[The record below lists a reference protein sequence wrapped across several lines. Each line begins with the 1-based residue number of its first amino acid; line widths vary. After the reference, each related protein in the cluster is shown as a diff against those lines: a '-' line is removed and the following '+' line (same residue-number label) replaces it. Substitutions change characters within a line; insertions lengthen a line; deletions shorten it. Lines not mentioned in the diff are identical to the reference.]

1 MSVLQGWRGW
11 REFRNLPWEWRNLVF
26 YSESGQDWHQFAG
39 LIEVLNV
46 QLGHKVCYVT
56 SDPNDKGL
64 LRQHEN
70 YRALCIPAGIF
81 LITFFQVNQ
90 SDALVLT
97 MMDLG
102 NLHLK
107 RSLHPVHYIYLFHG
121 MGSTHMVDHAN
132 SFDHYDSLFC
142 AGPHQQAEIR
152 KREALKNLPAK
163 HLFDYGHPRLER
175 IMSEAKAHRS
185 AGVALSG
192 TGKTRPVVLVAP
204 TWGATSIFNACGTEL
219 IDTLLR
225 DGFEVIMRP
234 HYQSLR
240 QTPDV
245 IESLRDHFHSRP
257 GFQYIDRMEET
268 ESILSSDLLISDW
281 SAMALEY
288 ALGLEKPVLFV
299 DVPRRIRNPD
309 WQELDMEPV
318 ESAIRERIGAI
329 ISPDHLAQ
337 VGGKIHDLLAHREE
351 FAQRARELR
360 DQVVFRPGHSISAG
374 AAEIARLADIQKA
387 TRQKATR
394 QKASR
399 PDRGMDHD

>member
-26 YSESGQDWHQFAG
+26 YSESGQDWHQFRD

-46 QLGHKVCYVT
+46 QLGRKVCYVT
-56 SDPNDKGL
+56 SDPNDRGL

-70 YRALCIPAGIF
+70 YRAVCIPAGIF

-121 MGSTHMVDHAN
+121 MGSTHMVDHAD
-132 SFDHYDSLFC
+132 SFDHYDALFC

-163 HLFDYGHPRLER
+163 HLFDYGHPRLDR
-175 IMSEAKAHRS
+175 VMSAAKAYRLPRIAH
-185 AGVALSG
+185 AGG
-192 TGKTRPVVLVAP
+192 GKTGPIVLVAP
-204 TWGATSIFNACGTEL
+204 TWGATSIFNACGHEL

-234 HYQSLR
+234 HYQSLG

-245 IESLRDHFHSRP
+245 IKSLRDHFHSRP
-257 GFQYIDRMEET
+257 GFHYIDRMEET
-268 ESILSSDLLISDW
+268 ESMLSSDLLISDW

-309 WQELDMEPV
+309 WQELEIEPI

-329 ISPDHLAQ
+329 ISPDDLAQ
-337 VGGKIHDLLAHREE
+337 VRGKIYDLLAHSEE
-351 FAQRARELR
+351 FAQHARELR
-360 DQVVFRPGHSISAG
+360 NQTVFRVGDSVSAG

-387 TRQKATR
+387 NRQ
-394 QKASR
+394 QASR
-399 PDRGMDHD
+399 SDPGMGHD

>member
-1 MSVLQGWRGW
+1 MSG
-11 REFRNLPWEWRNLVF
+11 
-26 YSESGQDWHQFAG
+26 
-39 LIEVLNV
+39 
-46 QLGHKVCYVT
+46 
-56 SDPNDKGL
+56 
-64 LRQHEN
+64 
-70 YRALCIPAGIF
+70 
-81 LITFFQVNQ
+81 
-90 SDALVLT
+90 
-97 MMDLG
+97 
-102 NLHLK
+102 
-107 RSLHPVHYIYLFHG
+107 
-121 MGSTHMVDHAN
+121 
-132 SFDHYDSLFC
+132 
-142 AGPHQQAEIR
+142 
-152 KREALKNLPAK
+152 
-163 HLFDYGHPRLER
+163 
-175 IMSEAKAHRS
+175 AKAHRS

-204 TWGATSIFNACGTEL
+204 TWGATSIFNACGHEL

-257 GFQYIDRMEET
+257 GFHYIDRMEET

-351 FAQRARELR
+351 YAQRARELR